1 MIDAFMNFD
10 FIRYSFISGILVGL
24 IAPLIGAFIV
34 VRRLSLIADAL
45 SHVTLGGISMG
56 LFFMSISPVFAAV
69 NPIWFG
75 IIFSIAGALLIEEL
89 RTEYKH
95 YQEIAIPII
104 MSAGIGIS
112 VIFISLASGFNQ
124 DLFGYL
130 FGSISAV
137 NLSDLFTILAITIIV
152 LIFVMLLYKSLFVL
166 SFDEEYSRVIGMPKW
181 IQLLFIV
188 IVALV
193 ISASMRVV
201 GILLVSSL
209 MTLPVAT
216 SMRLAKGFKQLIGL
230 SILFGELSVILGLIL
245 SFYLNISPGGI
256 IVGLLIIE
264 LLGSITYSKVL
275 IERGGYHLESR
286 RGHSNL
292 EE

>member
-1 MIDAFMNFD
+1 
-10 FIRYSFISGILVGL
+10 
-24 IAPLIGAFIV
+24 
-34 VRRLSLIADAL
+34 
-45 SHVTLGGISMG
+45 
-56 LFFMSISPVFAAV
+56 MSISPVFAAV

-275 IERGGYHLESR
+275 IKKGGYHLESR

>member
-1 MIDAFMNFD
+1 
-10 FIRYSFISGILVGL
+10 
-24 IAPLIGAFIV
+24 
-34 VRRLSLIADAL
+34 
-45 SHVTLGGISMG
+45 
-56 LFFMSISPVFAAV
+56 
-69 NPIWFG
+69 
-75 IIFSIAGALLIEEL
+75 
-89 RTEYKH
+89 
-95 YQEIAIPII
+95 
-104 MSAGIGIS
+104 
-112 VIFISLASGFNQ
+112 
-124 DLFGYL
+124 
-130 FGSISAV
+130 
-137 NLSDLFTILAITIIV
+137 
-152 LIFVMLLYKSLFVL
+152 
-166 SFDEEYSRVIGMPKW
+166 MPKW

-275 IERGGYHLESR
+275 IKKGGYHLESR